1 MTETHDYR
9 DDAEE
14 AILQWFRNR
23 AEARGKSPPDHVRR
37 AFIDTS
43 PSGVT
48 SYYVYGAAGAG
59 SERAYLAADST
70 AYREG
75 FVVSFG
81 LRPSYFPKIGRV
93 TWENR
98 K

>member
-23 AEARGKSPPDHVRR
+23 AEARGKHPPDRVRR
-37 AFIDTS
+37 AFVDTS
-43 PSGVT
+43 PSGLV
-48 SYYVYGAAGAG
+48 SYYAYKASGAG

-75 FVVSFG
+75 FTVSFG
-81 LRPSYFPKIGRV
+81 KRPSYFPKIGRV
-93 TWENR
+93 TWEDR